1 MPKLKVNHK
10 QIEVF
15 HILVCPHI
23 PLCVLF
29 IENPNESD
37 VDIKNDARLKAL
49 PQVLITIEERQLAE
63 IQKQKIEIAP
73 NSQKLKPST
82 MPRNVEIIPT
92 TQKLNPAP
100 TSEKELN
107 PHLTNSQKLKPSTM
121 PQNVEIIPTTQ
132 KLNPAPTSEKE
143 LNPHLKS
150 TKPASSSRMLK
161 PSSTSKTV
169 GSSTTSNCFKPA
181 PNTGPALPTFKP
193 VSVTSDKAEDSSATK
208 DGPKTKNGSKRKLEE
223 ELSSSSK
230 RSYSPST
237 PSTSKFFKIFDS
249 IEKKPKMPPTENTT
263 PTSKIPSLVS
273 GSDLVGVAGFCLDC
287 DGCESDCQ
295 HKNHTRKYIPDLSVH
310 SRIEG
315 HQRLQSVM
323 NKNNR

>member
-1 MPKLKVNHK
+1 M
-10 QIEVF
+10 F
-15 HILVCPHI
+15 HIFVCPHI

-63 IQKQKIEIAP
+63 IQKQMIGIG
-73 NSQKLKPST
+73 PSS
-82 MPRNVEIIPT
+82 
-92 TQKLNPAP
+92 K
-100 TSEKELN
+100 
-107 PHLTNSQKLKPSTM
+107 KLKPSTM

-193 VSVTSDKAEDSSATK
+193 VSVTSDKAEDSSAIK

-230 RSYSPST
+230 RSCSPST

-295 HKNHTRKYIPDLSVH
+295 HKNHARKYIPDLSVH